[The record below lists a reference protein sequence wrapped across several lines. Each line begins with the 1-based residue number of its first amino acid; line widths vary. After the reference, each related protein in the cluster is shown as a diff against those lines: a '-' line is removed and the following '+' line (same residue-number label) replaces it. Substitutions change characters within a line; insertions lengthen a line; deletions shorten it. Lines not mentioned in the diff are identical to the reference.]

1 MNKKENSK
9 FELLLDDYFDD
20 YATGKRLYRIRA
32 KKSMGDP
39 RFPKSYVPKGAIGG
53 YVESSRNLA
62 ASGTCWI
69 HDNAMVQGQTRIK
82 GNTRV
87 RGTAYIDINGEIHGN
102 IDISGSAN
110 IRGYTTIKGNVTIEG
125 GVAIDSAKINGT
137 RSIRLR
143 GNVSIDPGAYLK
155 GKIYLDGFV
164 NVGCTR
170 VVSSPDEG
178 ISLFG
183 AEEVYFRI
191 FSNSDITT
199 YSDKYFNDG
208 GVITAS
214 TEGVLWV
221 IRGNCGTFDEVMEKL
236 KWHHDVTDEDI
247 ERYYKPIY
255 EFHQN
260 YFKDKKCES

>member
-1 MNKKENSK
+1 MNKRENSK

-32 KKSMGDP
+32 KKTLGDP
-39 RFPKSYVPKGAIGG
+39 RFPKSYVPKGTLGG

-69 HDNAMVQGQTRIK
+69 HDNAMVQGLTRIK

-87 RGTAYIDINGEIHGN
+87 RGTAYIDISGEINGN
-102 IDISGSAN
+102 INISGN
-110 IRGYTTIKGNVTIEG
+110 PDIKGYTTIKGNVTIED
-125 GVAIDSAKINGT
+125 GVTIDSAEINGT

-143 GNVSIDPGAYLK
+143 GNVSIDSGAYLE
-155 GKIYLDGFV
+155 GEIYLDGFV
-164 NVGCTR
+164 NVGCTKIISESNTR
-170 VVSSPDEG
+170 

-191 FSNSDITT
+191 FSNKDITT
-199 YSDKYFNDG
+199 YGDKYFNDG

-221 IRGNCGTFDEVMEKL
+221 IRGICGTFDEVMEKL
-236 KWHHDVTDEDI
+236 RWRHDVTDKDI

-255 EFHQN
+255 KFHQE
-260 YFKDKKCES
+260 YFGDKNASS